1 MRTILRV
8 FRYIRRY
15 PLMAVGTVGFA
26 VLGTLMVI
34 VFPLVTQRVI
44 DEGIRGQKPEL
55 ILPLALLTVGA
66 FFVQSA
72 ADAIRIILNNTFE
85 QKVIFDL
92 RSDLYS
98 HIQKLPLRWFDHRAT
113 GDIMTRVLEDVNAV
127 ERVLID
133 GVEQGTVAFLQVLIV
148 SVLLF
153 LREPWLATLT
163 MLPIPLLAAGA
174 LAYTLTARSRY
185 RLQRQAASAMNSLL
199 HDNLAGIRQI
209 KAYVREVQEHVK
221 FNEASKRLKQA
232 TLVVMKSWAIYSPS
246 MDFLTS
252 CGLVIVTGF
261 GGFAV
266 LQGRMAIGELV
277 AFLILVRYLYEPIG
291 RLHSLNQMVQS
302 ARAAGDRVFEILDEA
317 AEPDLCEREA
327 FDPIGRIEYRD
338 VSFCYAAG
346 QPVLKH
352 VAFVAEPGQTI
363 ALVGATGAGKSTL
376 VNLLLRFYEL
386 GQGGGDILIDGRSIR
401 DLSKHAIRNATGFVS
416 QESFLF
422 NGTIRENLLFG
433 RPEASEPEIW
443 GALRA
448 ANAAEFVS
456 RLPQGLDATVGERGV
471 RLSVGEK
478 QRISIARAILKD
490 PPLLVLDEATASV
503 DTETERQIQ
512 QALNRLLLGRT
523 SFVIA
528 HRLSTV
534 RHADQILVLDRGQI
548 VERGDHEQL
557 LELDGVYAKLCESGL
572 FFEDA
577 GAAPTAP
584 PQTCGV

>member
-327 FDPIGRIEYRD
+327 FHPIGRIEYRD

-346 QPVLKH
+346 QPV
-352 VAFVAEPGQTI
+352 
-363 ALVGATGAGKSTL
+363 
-376 VNLLLRFYEL
+376 
-386 GQGGGDILIDGRSIR
+386 
-401 DLSKHAIRNATGFVS
+401 
-416 QESFLF
+416 
-422 NGTIRENLLFG
+422 
-433 RPEASEPEIW
+433 
-443 GALRA
+443 
-448 ANAAEFVS
+448 
-456 RLPQGLDATVGERGV
+456 
-471 RLSVGEK
+471 
-478 QRISIARAILKD
+478 
-490 PPLLVLDEATASV
+490 
-503 DTETERQIQ
+503 
-512 QALNRLLLGRT
+512 
-523 SFVIA
+523 
-528 HRLSTV
+528 
-534 RHADQILVLDRGQI
+534 
-548 VERGDHEQL
+548 
-557 LELDGVYAKLCESGL
+557 
-572 FFEDA
+572 
-577 GAAPTAP
+577 
-584 PQTCGV
+584 

>member
-401 DLSKHAIRNATGFVS
+401 HLSKHAIRNATGFVS

-534 RHADQILVLDRGQI
+534 RHADQILVLDRGDISKQNNSNVGRPIRI
-548 VERGDHEQL
+548 VE
-557 LELDGVYAKLCESGL
+557 
-572 FFEDA
+572 
-577 GAAPTAP
+577 PTARP
-584 PQTCGV
+584 IKEVIL